1 MVVKNSRQAILM
13 GIIGISI
20 ALVCLLVY
28 SFERTSWIF
37 GLFEAWEYA
46 AYAAAGVVEVAAVAL
61 LIGAAAWGQLDKER
75 RLWASIAL
83 QVVLSIQALANLTA
97 GYLHGGYATLNLLRT
112 DRQGAGYWAAYVVAS
127 ALWLVVNLAVP
138 MLILC
143 LSKLLEGLIS
153 LYISTEPAIVKMRPA
168 LAQHAPH
175 AIEQT
180 TIAVKPIV
188 VAMPGMSDAVR
199 DMACPKCARELT
211 AGQMG
216 AAKRYGY
223 CKVCKFERQP

>member
-1 MVVKNSRQAILM
+1 MKHSRQAILV
-13 GIIGISI
+13 GIFGISV
-20 ALVCLLVY
+20 ALVLLLVY

-37 GLFEAWEYA
+37 GLFEQWQIA

-75 RLWASIAL
+75 RLWASVAL

-112 DRQGAGYWAAYVVAS
+112 DAQGKGYWAAYVVAS

-153 LYISTEPAIVKMRPA
+153 LYIATEPAIGATIKIKPA

-180 TIAVKPIV
+180 TIAIKPIV
-188 VAMPGMSDAVR
+188 VAMPGTSEAVR
-199 DMACPKCARELT
+199 DKACPKCGRELT

-223 CKVCKFERQP
+223 CKACKGE

>member
-1 MVVKNSRQAILM
+1 MKNSRQAILI
-13 GIIGISI
+13 GIGGISI
-20 ALVCLLVY
+20 ALVCLLIY

-37 GLFEAWEYA
+37 GLFEAWNYA

-97 GYLHGGYATLNLLRT
+97 GYLHGGSATLNLLKT
-112 DRQGAGYWAAYVVAS
+112 DSTGAGYWAAYVVAS

-153 LYISTEPAIVKMRPA
+153 LYISTEVTAVKLRPA

-175 AIEQT
+175 VNDHVSVPINT
-180 TIAVKPIV
+180 TV
-188 VAMPGMSDAVR
+188 VAMPGMSKAVR
-199 DMACPKCARELT
+199 DMACPKCGRELT

-223 CKVCKFERQP
+223 CKACKEV

>member
-1 MVVKNSRQAILM
+1 MKNKQAILM

-20 ALVCLLVY
+20 ALICLLVY
-28 SFERTSWIF
+28 SFERTSWLF
-37 GLFEAWEYA
+37 GLFESWHIA
-46 AYAAAGVVEVAAVAL
+46 AYAAAGVIEVAAVAL
-61 LIGAAAWGQLDKER
+61 LIGAAAWSQLDQER

-97 GYLHGGYATLNLLRT
+97 GYLHGGAATLRLLQT
-112 DRQGAGYWAAYVVAS
+112 AESGAGYWAAYVVAS

-138 MLILC
+138 TLILC

-153 LYISTEPAIVKMRPA
+153 LYISTEPAIGAAIKVRPT

-175 AIEQT
+175 ATDHVSMPINT
-180 TIAVKPIV
+180 TV
-188 VAMPGMSDAVR
+188 VAMPGMSEAVR
-199 DMACPKCARELT
+199 DMACPKCGRELT

-223 CKVCKFERQP
+223 CKACKGL